1 MKALRIIL
9 ASIKKADEEYNLF
22 SSKDKIVIGISGGKD
37 SMVLLYSLALYK
49 NYSHK
54 NFTLI
59 PAIIDLGF
67 PNFQIDNIKNYIK
80 SHLNLDL
87 EVLDGKTVYPILKAQ
102 QELQHTPHLPCS
114 ICSKM
119 KKAIINKYA
128 NKIKANKVSFAHHL
142 DDAIET
148 LFLNEIYGGRIATFT
163 PKMFL
168 ENEKITFIR
177 PLIYVKEQTIKKCI
191 KEENILIEKSNCPN
205 DGITKRAEI
214 KNILNSIYNTFEG
227 SHDNFLNILIN
238 KEKEDLFYNHYEKS
252 LSDDGLYYKEI
263 DDILSY
269 KKYLSFIKRNLKSYC
284 FSKLFKKK
292 DYLTKYFLIYKN
304 NKIKG
309 AIELNYK
316 ERDFVISTIKFISK
330 KEFKLF
336 LFKFYKN
343 LYLRINPVNLYI
355 YTNDASFLNEFN
367 LAKIKK
373 DLYLLNINPID
384 IEKLLKKSHK

>member
-1 MKALRIIL
+1 
-9 ASIKKADEEYNLF
+9 
-22 SSKDKIVIGISGGKD
+22 
-37 SMVLLYSLALYK
+37 
-49 NYSHK
+49 
-54 NFTLI
+54 
-59 PAIIDLGF
+59 
-67 PNFQIDNIKNYIK
+67 
-80 SHLNLDL
+80 
-87 EVLDGKTVYPILKAQ
+87 
-102 QELQHTPHLPCS
+102 
-114 ICSKM
+114 M

-177 PLIYVKEQTIKKCI
+177 PLIYVKEQTIKKCL

-238 KEKEDLFYNHYEKS
+238 KEKEDLFYNHYGKS

-292 DYLTKYFLIYKN
+292 DYLTKYFLIYK
-304 NKIKG
+304 G
-309 AIELNYK
+309 Y
-316 ERDFVISTIKFISK
+316 
-330 KEFKLF
+330 F
-336 LFKFYKN
+336 L
-343 LYLRINPVNLYI
+343 
-355 YTNDASFLNEFN
+355 
-367 LAKIKK
+367 
-373 DLYLLNINPID
+373 
-384 IEKLLKKSHK
+384 

>member
-9 ASIKKADEEYNLF
+9 ASIKKADEEFNLLNDN
-22 SSKDKIVIGISGGKD
+22 DKVVIGISGGKD

-54 NFTLI
+54 KFELI

-67 PNFQIDNIKNYIK
+67 PSFNIENIKNYIK
-80 SHLNLDL
+80 SHMNLDL

-102 QELQHTPHLPCS
+102 QDLQNTPHLPCS

-148 LFLNEIYGGRIATFT
+148 LFLNEIYGGRISTFT

-191 KEENILIEKSNCPN
+191 KEENIMFEKSNCPN

-214 KNILNSIYNTFEG
+214 KDILNSIYTTFDG
-227 SHDNFLNILIN
+227 SHDNFLNILLN
-238 KEKEDLFYNHYEKS
+238 KEKEDLFYNHYEK
-252 LSDDGLYYKEI
+252 LLDHKGLYYNEI
-263 DDILSY
+263 IDIPSY
-269 KKYLSFIKRNLKSYC
+269 NKYLNFIKIYGKTYGILKN
-284 FSKLFKKK
+284 FNKKGFKKQ
-292 DYLTKYFLIYKN
+292 YFMYYKN
-304 NKIKG
+304 GKIRG
-309 AIELNYK
+309 AIELNSNLK
-316 ERDFVISTIKFISK
+316 DFYISTTKYISK

-336 LFKFYKN
+336 LFKFYKE
-343 LYLRINPVNLYI
+343 LYLKINPINLYI
-355 YTNDASFLNEFN
+355 YIDDISFLSEFN
-367 LAKIKK
+367 LIKIKK
-373 DLYLLNINPID
+373 DLYLVNINPID
-384 IEKLLKKSHK
+384 IEKLLKKLN

>member
-148 LFLNEIYGGRIATFT
+148 LFLN
-163 PKMFL
+163 
-168 ENEKITFIR
+168 N
-177 PLIYVKEQTIKKCI
+177 
-191 KEENILIEKSNCPN
+191 
-205 DGITKRAEI
+205 
-214 KNILNSIYNTFEG
+214 
-227 SHDNFLNILIN
+227 
-238 KEKEDLFYNHYEKS
+238 
-252 LSDDGLYYKEI
+252 
-263 DDILSY
+263 
-269 KKYLSFIKRNLKSYC
+269 
-284 FSKLFKKK
+284 
-292 DYLTKYFLIYKN
+292 
-304 NKIKG
+304 
-309 AIELNYK
+309 
-316 ERDFVISTIKFISK
+316 
-330 KEFKLF
+330 
-336 LFKFYKN
+336 
-343 LYLRINPVNLYI
+343 NLYI
-355 YTNDASFLNEFN
+355 TNNTN
-367 LAKIKK
+367 KII
-373 DLYLLNINPID
+373 NIYI
-384 IEKLLKKSHK
+384 